1 MWDSLWIDVTAA
13 TMAPGSDDYG
23 LIADAAVAVSGE
35 RIAWV
40 GSRSELQGPP
50 ELLARNVHSG
60 GGRCVTPGLIDCHTH
75 LVFGGERS
83 REFELRAAGADY
95 ATIAANGG
103 GIRSTVERTRSM
115 SVEELVDASL
125 PRARSLLS
133 EGVTT
138 VEIKSGYGLEVD
150 AELRLLRAVRLLGER
165 LDADL
170 VPTLLAAHALPAAYA
185 HDRRGYI
192 DRICAELIPAA
203 VEENLA
209 SSVDVFCESIAFTVE
224 ECARVLACARA
235 HGLAVKVHA
244 DQLSDMGAAALA
256 ADFGALSA
264 DHLEYTSESGVAA
277 LAASGTVAVL
287 LPGAYLMLGETQR
300 PPVRECRNL
309 GVPMALSTDCN
320 PGTSPSTSLALMLPL
335 GCALF
340 GLTAAEALAGVT
352 RNAARAL
359 GLLSSRGTLEQ
370 HKQADFVLW
379 DVTHPRELA
388 YWLGGNR
395 CHAVVRRGRLS
406 AGSRSSA
413 IDA

>member
-1 MWDSLWIDVTAA
+1 MWDSLWVDVTAA
-13 TMAPGSDDYG
+13 TMAPVGEPDNDQYG

-40 GSRSELQGPP
+40 GPRSDLQGPP
-50 ELLARNVHSG
+50 ERLARTVHSG
-60 GGRCVTPGLIDCHTH
+60 GGRCVTPGFIDCHTH

-95 ATIAANGG
+95 ATITANGG
-103 GIRSTVERTRSM
+103 GIRSTVERTRSL
-115 SVEELVDASL
+115 SAEELVDVAM

-138 VEIKSGYGLEVD
+138 IEIKSGYGLEVD
-150 AELRLLRAVRLLGER
+150 AEIRLLRAVRLLAER
-165 LDADL
+165 IDADV

-185 HDRRGYI
+185 SDRQGYI
-192 DRICAELIPAA
+192 DRICAELIPTVAR
-203 VEENLA
+203 ENLA
-209 SSVDVFCESIAFTVE
+209 SAVDVFCESIAFTVE
-224 ECARVLACARA
+224 ECAQVLACARA

-256 ADFGALSA
+256 AEYGALSA
-264 DHLEYTSESGVAA
+264 DHIEYTSKSGVAA
-277 LAASGTVAVL
+277 LAASGAVAVL

-300 PPVRECRNL
+300 PPVDECRKL

-340 GLTAAEALAGVT
+340 GLTPAEALAGVT

-359 GLLSSRGTLEQ
+359 GLLHSHGTLEQ
-370 HKQADFVLW
+370 NKQADFVLW
-379 DVTHPRELA
+379 DVDHPRELA

-395 CHAVVRRGRLS
+395 
-406 AGSRSSA
+406 
-413 IDA
+413 